1 MCGLAIR
8 TGVTRA
14 LNGANSQAYAD
25 RTPPEPAARAVRLN
39 DVIADHPL
47 TSRHSVRVPMSQSTP
62 DPQRLASPAPRACYI
77 HVPFCSHRCGYCDF
91 TLIARRGDLVEDY
104 LRAMEVELS
113 TLDGP
118 HEIDTLFLGGGTPT
132 YLSADQLDRLCA
144 LLLKKFQLAPGY
156 EWSIEANPTGL
167 TDDKLAVLRAAG
179 VNRVSLGVQTFDTEL
194 LKLLERDHDGEIATD
209 AVRRLLANFSNVS
222 VDLIFGIPGQTL
234 SHWVDTIDRATS
246 LGVQH
251 ISTYGLTFEAGTAFW
266 SRRMKGQLSQLPDAL
281 ERDMYEA
288 VMDRLPAAGY
298 PQYEISNFARPGFES
313 RHNQVYW
320 RAESFFGFGP
330 GAAAYVDGVRRTNH
344 RSVTTWLRRT
354 LAGEPAVGE
363 SEQLD
368 HEGAAREAVMLGFRP
383 CAGLSR
389 TAFRERFGVA
399 LESLAGEAFPRF
411 IAEGLLEIVE
421 DHVRLTRNGRCLAD
435 RVIVEFM

>member
-1 MCGLAIR
+1 MSPP
-8 TGVTRA
+8 A
-14 LNGANSQAYAD
+14 L
-25 RTPPEPAARAVRLN
+25 
-39 DVIADHPL
+39 DH
-47 TSRHSVRVPMSQSTP
+47 
-62 DPQRLASPAPRACYI
+62 QRLVSALPRACYI

-104 LRAMEVELS
+104 LRAMEIELGA
-113 TLDGP
+113 LDGTP
-118 HEIDTLFLGGGTPT
+118 EIDTLFFGGGTPT
-132 YLSADQLDRLCA
+132 YLSANQLDRLFS
-144 LLLKKFQLAPGY
+144 LLLSKFRLAPGY

-179 VNRVSLGVQTFDTEL
+179 VNRVSLGVQTFDSEL
-194 LKLLERDHDGEIATD
+194 LKLLERDHDGEIAIDT
-209 AVRRLLANFSNVS
+209 VRRLKESFSNVS

-234 SHWVDTIDRATS
+234 AHWLDTIDRATR

-266 SRRMKGQLSQLPDAL
+266 SRRLKGQLSQLPDDL
-281 ERDMYEA
+281 ERAMYEA

-298 PQYEISNFARPGFES
+298 PQYEISNFAHPGCEC

-320 RAESFFGFGP
+320 RSEPFYGFGP

-344 RSVTTWLRRT
+344 RSVTTWLKRT

-363 SEQLD
+363 SEELD
-368 HEGAAREAVMLGFRP
+368 RKGSAREAVMLGFRP
-383 CAGLSR
+383 CVGICR
-389 TAFRERFGVA
+389 TAFRERYGVE

-411 IAEGLLEIVE
+411 IAEGLLELAG
-421 DHVRLTRNGRCLAD
+421 DLVRLTRNGRCMAD
-435 RVIVEFM
+435 RVIVEFMGSGP

>member
-1 MCGLAIR
+1 MSDHQGL
-8 TGVTRA
+8 VF
-14 LNGANSQAYAD
+14 
-25 RTPPEPAARAVRLN
+25 
-39 DVIADHPL
+39 
-47 TSRHSVRVPMSQSTP
+47 
-62 DPQRLASPAPRACYI
+62 PAPRACYI

-104 LRAMEVELS
+104 LRAMEIELA
-113 TLDGP
+113 TLEGSP
-118 HEIDTLFLGGGTPT
+118 EIDTLFLGGGTPT
-132 YLSADQLDRLCA
+132 YLSADQLDRLCS
-144 LLLKKFQLAPGY
+144 LLKQRFRLALGY

-167 TDDKLAVLRAAG
+167 TDDKLEVLRNAG
-179 VNRVSLGVQTFDTEL
+179 VNRVSLGVQTFDADL

-209 AVRRLLANFSNVS
+209 AVRRLKENFSNVS

-234 SHWVDTIDRATS
+234 AHWIDTIDRATR
-246 LGVQH
+246 LDVQH

-266 SRRMKGQLSQLPDAL
+266 SRRLKGQLSQLPDDL

-298 PQYEISNFARPGFES
+298 PQYEISNFARPGFEC

-320 RAESFFGFGP
+320 RAEPFFGFGP

-344 RSVTTWLRRT
+344 RSVTTWLKRT
-354 LAGEPAVGE
+354 LAGELAMGE

-368 HEGAAREAVMLGFRP
+368 REGSAREAVMLGFRP
-383 CAGLSR
+383 CIGISR
-389 TAFRERFGVA
+389 TAFRERYGVE

-411 IAEGLLEIVE
+411 IADGLIELAG
-421 DHVRLTRNGRCLAD
+421 DHVRLTRAGRCLAD
-435 RVIVEFM
+435 HVIVEFMGHSE

>member
-1 MCGLAIR
+1 MSPP
-8 TGVTRA
+8 T
-14 LNGANSQAYAD
+14 SQY
-25 RTPPEPAARAVRLN
+25 
-39 DVIADHPL
+39 
-47 TSRHSVRVPMSQSTP
+47 
-62 DPQRLASPAPRACYI
+62 PAPRACYI

-104 LRAMEVELS
+104 LRALEIELS
-113 TLDGP
+113 TLAGTP
-118 HEIDTLFLGGGTPT
+118 EIDTLFLGGGTPT
-132 YLSADQLDRLCA
+132 YLSADQLDRLCS
-144 LLLKKFQLAPGY
+144 LLLNKFRLAPGC

-167 TDDKLAVLRAAG
+167 TDDKLAVLRNAG
-179 VNRVSLGVQTFDTEL
+179 VNRVSLGVQTFDSEL

-209 AVRRLLANFSNVS
+209 AVQRLKASFSNVS

-234 SHWVDTIDRATS
+234 SHWIDTINRATS

-266 SRRMKGQLSQLPDAL
+266 SRRLKGQLQQIPDDL

-288 VMDRLPAAGY
+288 VMDQLPVAGY

-320 RAESFFGFGP
+320 RAEPFYGFGP
-330 GAAAYVDGVRRTNH
+330 GAAAYMDGVRRTNH

-363 SEQLD
+363 SEKLD
-368 HEGAAREAVMLGFRP
+368 REESAREAVMLGFRP
-383 CAGLSR
+383 CVGISR
-389 TAFRERFGVA
+389 TTFRERYGVE
-399 LESLAGEAFPRF
+399 LESLAGAAFAGF
-411 IAEGLLEIVE
+411 ITEGLLELAG
-421 DHVRLTRNGRCLAD
+421 DHVRLTRNGRCMAD
-435 RVIVEFM
+435 RVIVEFMG